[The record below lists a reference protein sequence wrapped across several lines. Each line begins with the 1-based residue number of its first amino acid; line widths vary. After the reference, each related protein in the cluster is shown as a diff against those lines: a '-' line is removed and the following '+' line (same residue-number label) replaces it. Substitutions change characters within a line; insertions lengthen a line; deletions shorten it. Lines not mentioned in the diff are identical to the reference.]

1 MKNTTIIFGLISIL
15 VLGFLAI
22 YGAGKVGVAYLEA
35 IKAYE
40 GENRKLVEVQQDN
53 LQKDVIIRALMDKIR
68 DKKMT
73 IQALTRVIEDKANCE
88 IVNENSGITQENNS
102 SQYPKNLNMA
112 GGDINRVFQLDVGN
126 GIYNAYEDK
135 VYILEG
141 DALQATRYDDDD
153 NPRYYL
159 DPDAVSRLN
168 SLEITG
174 DVDFLYSPWREYSNS
189 KTGAGNLTVS
199 VSCPEGTYIMSG
211 GFLDDS
217 SGKAYLKASVR
228 SGQNGWMCSSWS
240 NIERTLTCYAYCGF

>member
-1 MKNTTIIFGLISIL
+1 MKNNILIFSLI
-15 VLGFLAI
+15 VLIALGVLMVYFFSM
-22 YGAGKVGVAYLEA
+22 GASYLSLM
-35 IKAYE
+35 KAYSE
-40 GENRKLVEVQQDN
+40 ESTAAAEIQQDAF
-53 LQKDVIIRALMDKIR
+53 QKDMIIRALMDKIR

-73 IQALTRVIEDKANCE
+73 IQVLTKVIEDKANCE
-88 IVNENSGITQENNS
+88 IVNENSGIIQENNS
-102 SQYPKNLNMA
+102 SQYPKYLNMA

-153 NPRYYL
+153 NPQYYL
-159 DPDAVSRLN
+159 DPDSTSRLN

-174 DVDFLYSPWREYSNS
+174 NVDFSYSPWREYSNS

-199 VSCPEGTYIMSG
+199 VNCPEGTHIVTG

-217 SGKAYLKASVR
+217 SGKVYLKASVK
-228 SGQNGWMCSSWS
+228 SGRNGWMCSSWS